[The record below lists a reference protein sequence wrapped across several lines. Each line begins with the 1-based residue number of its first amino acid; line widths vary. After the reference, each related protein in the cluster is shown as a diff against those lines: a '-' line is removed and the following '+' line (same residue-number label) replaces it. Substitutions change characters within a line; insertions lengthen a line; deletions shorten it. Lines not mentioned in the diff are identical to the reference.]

1 MNRKFIVY
9 VTGHIV
15 LTEAALLLLPLIVSA
30 IYREKAVF
38 PFLITIGISLV
49 SGGAMLLLTKNS
61 SKTIYAKEGFVT
73 VALSWILMSA
83 IGALPF
89 VLSGEIP
96 SYVDAFFET
105 VSGFTTTGA
114 TILTEIEGLSKGILF
129 WRSFTHWIGGMGV
142 LVFIMAVI
150 PSVSD
155 RSIHIMRAEVP
166 GPVVGKLVPKV
177 RQTAKILYLIYIGLT
192 LVEIVM
198 LLIGGMDLYDSVVH
212 TFGTAGTG
220 GFGVKNDSIASYS
233 VFNQVTITAFM
244 LLFGINFNLF
254 YFILLKKVRTALK
267 SRELWVYLSLFAV
280 SAVIITVNVLPLF
293 DSVGEA
299 INHSTFHIASVMS
312 TTGYSIS
319 DFNSWPSLSKTILT
333 VLMFSGACAGST
345 AGGLKISRVIIIFK
359 AIGRELKKLIHPRN
373 VSRVMYEGKPLDET
387 TITGTLNYFAL
398 YFVLFFA
405 VLAVISADSFG
416 FETNFSAVTA
426 CFNNIG
432 PGFSDVGP
440 LGNYSAYSVVSKLSL
455 SFAMLLGRL
464 EIYPLILLVAPMTWS
479 KNSASLMS
487 KILKNKER

>member
-155 RSIHIMRAEVP
+155 RSIHI
-166 GPVVGKLVPKV
+166 
-177 RQTAKILYLIYIGLT
+177 
-192 LVEIVM
+192 IVAVFF
-198 LLIGGMDLYDSVVH
+198 GGMDLYDSVVH